1 MTSQVTNVKRS
12 NDTDSTN
19 KTQDVIQPEACADIP
34 WLGDNGSKNVTK
46 ESEGKV

>member
-1 MTSQVTNVKRS
+1 MTSQVTNVKRR

-19 KTQDVIQPEACADIP
+19 KTQDVVQPEACADI
-34 WLGDNGSKNVTK
+34 LGDNGSKNVTG